1 MSGVGI
7 ERRAALVVEDNE
19 LERESLMRL
28 LEARALRG
36 LTHMHRLLGVSPE

>member
-19 LERESLMRL
+19 SRTSIRTSDRS
-28 LEARALRG
+28 A
-36 LTHMHRLLGVSPE
+36 